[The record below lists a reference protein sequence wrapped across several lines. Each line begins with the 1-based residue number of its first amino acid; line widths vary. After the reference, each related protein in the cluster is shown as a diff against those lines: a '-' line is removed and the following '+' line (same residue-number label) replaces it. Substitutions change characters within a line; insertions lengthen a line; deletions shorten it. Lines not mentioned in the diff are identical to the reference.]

1 MLCLSSVITRKL
13 WMCFV
18 AMFEGEDAAEVSPSV
33 RNEEHLSPESLAWAD
48 SCINSFPDDSDNNS
62 NWGTFRDALTE
73 IIDIHPEMF
82 VPLSAGTTTV
92 LSPDEYMTESESIG
106 LRTFVAEA
114 EADSANSKNSSSN
127 EEVSEI
133 ISLITFES
141 DPSKNSLQ
149 DHYFPESIA
158 KIGTREPV
166 ESPTTDHGDVE
177 RLEEDGSVSNGEAE
191 EEPELVSSQ
200 VFKDDFMSTYIQDN
214 VEYFNVTEDDPVN
227 ITPQEIFKVW
237 DLDIVG
243 DNDEEDG
250 LVLQLKKALHDS
262 STVQALP
269 QPLNDDNQVTAE
281 KRIMDDLIAGISDLS
296 LAETFK

>member
-1 MLCLSSVITRKL
+1 M
-13 WMCFV
+13 
-18 AMFEGEDAAEVSPSV
+18 AEGEDAAEVSLSV
-33 RNEEHLSPESLAWAD
+33 RNEEHLSPECLAWAD

-73 IIDIHPEMF
+73 IIDIHPDMF
-82 VPLSAGTTTV
+82 VPSV
-92 LSPDEYMTESESIG
+92 LSPDEDMTESESIG
-106 LRTFVAEA
+106 LRTFES
-114 EADSANSKNSSSN
+114 EADSLSSKNNSSN

-158 KIGTREPV
+158 EIGTREPV
-166 ESPTTDHGDVE
+166 ENPTTDHGI
-177 RLEEDGSVSNGEAE
+177 EEDGSVSNGEAE

-200 VFKDDFMSTYIQDN
+200 VFKDDFMSTYILDN
-214 VEYFNVTEDDPVN
+214 VDDFNVTEDPVRE
-227 ITPQEIFKVW
+227 TPQEIFKVW
-237 DLDIVG
+237 DLEIVG
-243 DNDEEDG
+243 DDDEEDG

-262 STVQALP
+262 STVQPLP
-269 QPLNDDNQVTAE
+269 QPLNVDDQVAAE
-281 KRIMDDLIAGISDLS
+281 KRIIDDLIAGISDLS